1 MSSSESTSSVSTHAP
16 GRPPRRLVVCCD
28 GTWNRSD
35 VKNITNVEKIARTIQ
50 TDPSAT
56 GGTQQ
61 LVEYVAGVGV
71 GYAVDRLLGGWL
83 GEGVFANV
91 RAGYRY
97 LALNYQPGDEI
108 FLFGFSRGAYT
119 ARSIAGMIGTTGLLT
134 RESLVRGYLGEA
146 LERYKRRPRQ
156 PSDSAFASPAAF
168 REACCHDA
176 NPIAFLGVFDTVG
189 ALGVPTGL
197 HTDHQFHD
205 VHLGPSVRVARQAL
219 AIDERRRSFAPCLWS
234 VPDGAPSEVEVSQ
247 ADGTVRAVPRLKQ
260 VWFEGVHS
268 DVGGGYTD
276 SGLSDTTLL
285 WMAEQAKECG
295 LVFDEPLM
303 QLFLESGRPATPH
316 SSMNLMYRFANVL
329 ETIRPRPEVTKGTF
343 VHGER
348 NLTPIAVPDQ
358 PTTDQP
364 APPRLSIPVRLA
376 STARATFDAVDG
388 GRRRNLGSYLR
399 SHTPP
404 VLDSDEEEV
413 VALPR
418 PADEVRHEDGA
429 VAPEAAQK

>member
-1 MSSSESTSSVSTHAP
+1 VSESTTDTA

-35 VKNITNVEKIARTIQ
+35 VKNITNIEKIARTIQ
-50 TDPSAT
+50 TDPTAA

-71 GYAVDRLLGGWL
+71 GYTMDRLLGGWL

-134 RESLVRGYLGEA
+134 RESLVLGYLGEA
-146 LERYKRRPRQ
+146 LERYKHRPKQ
-156 PSDSAFASPAAF
+156 PEDSAFATPEAF
-168 REACCHDA
+168 RAACCHSE
-176 NPIAFLGVFDTVG
+176 NPIAFVGVFDTVG
-189 ALGVPTGL
+189 ALGVPTVL

-205 VHLGPSVRVARQAL
+205 IHLGASVRNARQAL
-219 AIDERRRSFAPCLWS
+219 AIDERRRTFAPCLWS
-234 VPDGAPSEVEVSQ
+234 VPDDAPATVQVTGS
-247 ADGTVRAVPRLKQ
+247 DGTVRSVARVKQ

-268 DVGGGYTD
+268 DVGGGYPE

-285 WMAEQAKECG
+285 WMTEQAQQCG
-295 LVFDEPLM
+295 LVFDESLM
-303 QLFLESGRPATPH
+303 KRFLDSGRPAAPH
-316 SSMNLMYRFANVL
+316 SSMKPMYWFANAF
-329 ETIRPRPEVTKGTF
+329 ETIRPRPEVMKGTF

-348 NLTPIAVPDQ
+348 NLTPTPVPDK
-358 PTTDQP
+358 PTPERP
-364 APPRLSIPVRLA
+364 APPPMSIPVRLA
-376 STARATFDAVDG
+376 STARATFNPSKDG
-388 GRRRNLGSYLR
+388 QRRNLGTYLE

-404 VLDSDEEEV
+404 TPDVDEEDV
-413 VALPR
+413 VKLPR
-418 PADEVRHEDGA
+418 PAREVTPDAGA
-429 VAPEAAQK
+429 AAPEAAQT

>member
-1 MSSSESTSSVSTHAP
+1 
-16 GRPPRRLVVCCD
+16 VCCD

-50 TDPSAT
+50 TDPAAT

-156 PSDSAFASPAAF
+156 PNGSEFADAAAF
-168 REACCHDA
+168 REACCHA
-176 NPIAFLGVFDTVG
+176 VSPIAFLGVFDTVG

-234 VPDGAPSEVEVSQ
+234 VPDGSPTTVEVSQ
-247 ADGTVRAVPRLKQ
+247 ADRTARAVPRLKQ

-285 WMAEQAKECG
+285 WMTEQATQCG
-295 LVFDEPLM
+295 LVFDGPLLD
-303 QLFLESGRPATPH
+303 LFLESGRRATPH
-316 SSMNLMYRFANVL
+316 ESMNRMYRFANVL
-329 ETIRPRPEVTKGTF
+329 EMVRPRPEVMRGTF
-343 VHGER
+343 VEGQR
-348 NLTPIAVPDQ
+348 NLTPTPVPDE
-358 PTTDQP
+358 PTADQP
-364 APPRLSIPVRLA
+364 APPPMSIPVRLA
-376 STARATFDAVDG
+376 STARATFNTSD
-388 GRRRNLGSYLR
+388 GRRRTNLGSYLR

-404 VLDSDEEEV
+404 VLDSDEERV

-418 PADEVRHEDGA
+418 PPTEVSGESNA
-429 VAPEAAQK
+429 AAPEPAQS